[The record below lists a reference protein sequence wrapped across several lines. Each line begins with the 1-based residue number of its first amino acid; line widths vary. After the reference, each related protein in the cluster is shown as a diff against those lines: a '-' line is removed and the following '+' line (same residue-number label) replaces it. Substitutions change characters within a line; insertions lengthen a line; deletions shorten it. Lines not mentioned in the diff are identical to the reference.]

1 MTGARAYTAD
11 FDARLPATS
20 GGRAARTT
28 PYLGRWCGY
37 NFAMA
42 AQQSRTTDHSLP
54 ARVRLMCTT
63 AVDALRRRVSHVRQW
78 SAQDDAYCPPS
89 GVPSDTPWH
98 LQLTSVWNSCV
109 FVGLIVRVRA
119 PRHHGEFPCPDASEP
134 RPVRQHTPVPH
145 RHMHLR
151 HTGCTA
157 HHRACAP
164 RPLFIIVPR
173 AHQVRRTAACGN
185 STSINSSHSQYG
197 VRTSSSRQQSCAV
210 SVKRGHAAESTT

>member
-1 MTGARAYTAD
+1 MCRASQVASTNRPAAACRRHMPAAGTCGVEARLVSNFVRFSAPLIRAAHWRSAMRCPCWRRARRPGQPPLVTGARAYTAD

-98 LQLTSVWNSCV
+98 LQLTRC
-109 FVGLIVRVRA
+109 GK
-119 PRHHGEFPCPDASEP
+119 
-134 RPVRQHTPVPH
+134 
-145 RHMHLR
+145 
-151 HTGCTA
+151 
-157 HHRACAP
+157 
-164 RPLFIIVPR
+164 
-173 AHQVRRTAACGN
+173 AACLW
-185 STSINSSHSQYG
+185 
-197 VRTSSSRQQSCAV
+197 V
-210 SVKRGHAAESTT
+210 